1 MRIGF
6 FGDSLTEG
14 LPGVP
19 YVDILQERFPD
30 DELVNFG
37 RAGDSVIG
45 TLQRVRSLR
54 NEKPFDLA
62 FVWTGVNDVLAR
74 ISWASPTTRRLT
86 GKPWA
91 DSRDEFIAQYRAL
104 LEALLPR
111 TTRIVAVAPLFIGE
125 DLSNPWNQEL
135 DVRAREMESL
145 CARFGRVEF
154 LNLRPDM
161 PDVASSECASP
172 FVEKSGLGTVWEAI
186 AFRDPE
192 DVDRVAAERGLCY
205 TMDGIHLTSRG
216 ARAVAEAF
224 AGRIMALRRSP
235 GTGAESAP

>member
-19 YVDILQERFPD
+19 YVDILQERFPS

-45 TLQRVRSLR
+45 TLERVASLDGR
-54 NEKPFDLA
+54 APFDLA

-74 ISWASPTTRRLT
+74 ITWASPIARRLL
-86 GKPWA
+86 GQPWA

-104 LEALLPR
+104 LETSSSRAA
-111 TTRIVAVAPLFIGE
+111 RIVAVAPLFIGE

-145 CARFGRVEF
+145 CADFARVEF
-154 LNLRPDM
+154 LNLRPYM
-161 PDVASSECASP
+161 PEVASGECSSP
-172 FVEKSGLGTVWEAI
+172 YVEKSGLGTVWEAI

-192 DVDRVAAERGLCY
+192 DIDRVASERGLCY
-205 TMDGIHLTSRG
+205 TMDGIHLNSRG
-216 ARAVAEAF
+216 AKAVAEAF
-224 AGRIMALRRSP
+224 AGLIRR
-235 GTGAESAP
+235 TAEPAGPS

>member
-54 NEKPFDLA
+54 SEKPFDLA

-91 DSRDEFIAQYRAL
+91 DSREEFIAQYRAL
-104 LEALLPR
+104 LVALSPR
-111 TTRIVAVAPLFIGE
+111 TSRIVAVAPLFIGE

-145 CARFGRVEF
+145 CGGFDGVEF
-154 LNLRPDM
+154 LSLRPHM
-161 PDVASSECASP
+161 TDVALGGCSSP
-172 FVEKSGLGTVWEAI
+172 YVEKSGLATVWEAV
-186 AFRDPE
+186 ALRTPE
-192 DVDRVAAERGLCY
+192 DVDRLAAERGLCY
-205 TMDGIHLTSRG
+205 TVDGIHLNSRG

-224 AGRIMALRRSP
+224 TERIAKLRPATS
-235 GTGAESAP
+235 T

>member
-37 RAGDSVIG
+37 RGGDSVVG

-104 LEALLPR
+104 LEALSPR

-145 CARFGRVEF
+145 CADFARVEF
-154 LNLRPDM
+154 LNLRPYM
-161 PDVASSECASP
+161 TDVASGECVSP
-172 FVEKSGLGTVWEAI
+172 FVEKRGLGTVWEAI
-186 AFRDPE
+186 ALRDSE
-192 DVDRVAAERGLCY
+192 AVDRVAAERGLCY
-205 TMDGIHLTSRG
+205 TVDGIHLNSHG
-216 ARAVAEAF
+216 AKVVAAIF
-224 AGRIMALRRSP
+224 AQRIAGWRP
-235 GTGAESAP
+235 VAG